1 MVTQA
6 QARPR
11 TDPSAGPWPPD
22 DTEESVLGIDLH
34 QETITN
40 LRLGINGAA
49 WLSRAPE
56 QPVPWK
62 AETQLLFLGCKHLDG
77 SAYRTLPDVFVF
89 PRPIDPMRGSFSL
102 KVDGPPLLI
111 IEILSESTYEAD
123 LDLEHGKG
131 YSYARAG
138 VAEYLT
144 LDPTGELLD
153 EGIRA
158 WRLEEG
164 VYRPWEADGQGRWQS
179 DQLPVAV
186 ALEGM
191 WATVYTREGRR
202 MLREGQV
209 EEELDRERSLR
220 AHEQERRE
228 QEQERREQEQQL
240 REQEQERRERA
251 EAEVERLRR
260 LLEERNPA

>member
-11 TDPSAGPWPPD
+11 TGPSAGPWPPD
-22 DTEESVLGIDLH
+22 DTEESVLGIDLP
-34 QETITN
+34 QQTN
-40 LRLGINGAA
+40 TTLRRGLNEAA
-49 WLSRAPE
+49 RLYRAPE

-62 AETQLLFLGCKHLDG
+62 AETQLLVLGCKRPDG

-89 PRPIDPMRGSFSL
+89 PRPIDPLRGSFSL

-111 IEILSESTYEAD
+111 IEVLSASTYEAD
-123 LDLEHGKG
+123 LDLEAGKG

-164 VYRPWEADGQGRWQS
+164 VYRPWEADGQGRRQS
-179 DQLPVAV
+179 DQLPVAF

-191 WATVYTREGRR
+191 WARVYTREGRR
-202 MLREGQV
+202 LLRKREV

-220 AHEQERRE
+220 QH
-228 QEQERREQEQQL
+228 EQQL
-240 REQEQERRERA
+240 REHEQERRERA
-251 EAEVERLRR
+251 EAEVERLRS
-260 LLEERNPA
+260 LLEERSPT

>member
-220 AHEQERRE
+220 AY
-228 QEQERREQEQQL
+228 
-240 REQEQERRERA
+240 EQERRERA

-260 LLEERNPA
+260 LLEERNPT